1 MSTPSPAVEVRAQL
15 GTPASPVPVA
25 APPDRIADLDALR
38 GFALLGILVVN
49 STFFASAF
57 AIYEIADPA
66 FAGPGE
72 DAASWI
78 VDVLF
83 TSKFY
88 VLFSFLFGYSFTL
101 QLDSARRRGAAFG
114 PRFLR
119 RLLGLFVIGAAHAV
133 LLWQGD
139 ILTTY
144 AVLGLV
150 LLLLRGLRPRVALG
164 IAGGTLLLSASVFLL
179 AGLDELARGTTP
191 DLARRIQGA
200 TDATAYWRGSVGDVL
215 AQRLSEM
222 PSTGELLIV
231 LQAPSALAM
240 FLVGL
245 AAGKHRLL
253 ADVTPLRP
261 VLVRVAR
268 IALPV
273 GIAGGVAYGWA
284 TIGQAGTPRATF
296 GAVIDVLMSPVLA
309 TGYVCALLLAFG
321 TPAGA
326 RVRDALA
333 PAGRMALSNYVLQSL
348 VCALLFTGYGLGLVG
363 HVAPLAVLGIAAAI
377 YVVQLWASARWLRRH
392 PYGPLEWALRWL
404 TNLSRPPWRR
414 APRPAPERT
423 PGGA

>member
-1 MSTPSPAVEVRAQL
+1 M
-15 GTPASPVPVA
+15 GTTAPASPTPGSTA
-25 APPDRIADLDALR
+25 APARIADVDALR

-49 STFFASAF
+49 ITFFSSAF

-66 FAGPGE
+66 YAGWTE

-101 QLDSARRRGAAFG
+101 QLESARRRGAAFG

-119 RLLGLFVIGAAHAV
+119 RLLGLLVIGAAHAV

-164 IAGGTLLLSASVFLL
+164 IAGGILLLSASVFVL
-179 AGLDELARGTTP
+179 AGLEELARDTTP

-200 TDATAYWRGSVGDVL
+200 TDATAYWRGSFGDVV
-215 AQRLSEM
+215 AQRLAEM
-222 PSTGELLIV
+222 PSTAELLIV

-245 AAGKHRLL
+245 AAGRRRLL

-261 VLVRVAR
+261 VLVRVVR
-268 IALPV
+268 VALPV
-273 GIAGGVAYGWA
+273 GLAGGVAYAWA

-296 GAVIDVLMSPVLA
+296 GAAIDVLSSPVLA

-363 HVAPLAVLGIAAAI
+363 HVPPLAVLGVAVVLYALQLRLSAA
-377 YVVQLWASARWLRRH
+377 WLRRH

-404 TNLSRPPWRR
+404 TNRARPPWRR
-414 APRPAPERT
+414 TPDAASERT
-423 PGGA
+423 PSPA